1 MRRFAAL
8 AAATILAGAACAS
21 ASNRPA
27 YYSPIIG
34 LRDVR
39 VTGAGLRGGS
49 IEIALAVYNPNQFT
63 LHEPRFRY
71 RILVGSDEVASGI
84 YDAPITVP
92 PNDSIQ
98 VPVPASISLL
108 RLGSAGRAVLN
119 TGSLNYRVVGDLIVQ
134 TQHGRY
140 SSRYDRAGWF
150 NAMEAVISR

>member
-1 MRRFAAL
+1 MRFAA
-8 AAATILAGAACAS
+8 AAATVILAAAACAS
-21 ASNRPA
+21 SSNRPD

-49 IEIALAVYNPNQFT
+49 IEIALAVYNPNQFA

-71 RILVGSDEVASGI
+71 RILVGSDEIASGI
-84 YDAPITVP
+84 YDAPVAVP
-92 PNDSIQ
+92 ANDSVQ
-98 VPVPASISLL
+98 VSVPAAISLM
-108 RLGSAGRAVLN
+108 RLGTAGRAVLN
-119 TGSLNYRVVGDLIVQ
+119 TGSLNYRVTGDLIVQ

-140 SSRYDRAGWF
+140 SSDYDRAGWF